1 MGLQRGQRETGRAL
15 GRAERSCLAVAFLV
29 LPTDLIT
36 LPSTTRV
43 ISIASVPASRSSKSW
58 RARQA
63 PANWRPLWVAS
74 AVCQAPL

>member
-1 MGLQRGQRETGRAL
+1 
-15 GRAERSCLAVAFLV
+15 
-29 LPTDLIT
+29 
-36 LPSTTRV
+36 V